1 MGQRTNTA
9 KLNWLVYNVGSYGII
24 KHSLSDRACVAW
36 FSFQLGQC
44 KETESH
50 DRAGNTVYSVCVT
63 NGKDMAIQRQI
74 WSTFVTVLW
83 FRKTEI
89 QNRAGILV
97 FVRVLWVTISK
108 FTDNF
113 GTVSSY
119 LHFFFHLCYY
129 IESTSAEVLE
139 HAYLCFPVSLFF
151 KFLNKSIRAIIE
163 RLHEILQSPRGK
175 KETRLSFIPKKI
187 NTDFVFCVC
196 VCVCVCLNERN
207 ISLVAICAVI

>member
-9 KLNWLVYNVGSYGII
+9 KLNWLVYNVGSYWII

-89 QNRAGILV
+89 QDRAGILV

-108 FTDNF
+108 IYWQFWHSFFIFT
-113 GTVSSY
+113 
-119 LHFFFHLCYY
+119 FFFFTFAITSRAHLPKCWSML
-129 IESTSAEVLE
+129 ISVFPSAFSLSFLIKASVLLLNGSMKSFRVLE
-139 HAYLCFPVSLFF
+139 KKGQDYHSQQRKLLCSL
-151 KFLNKSIRAIIE
+151 
-163 RLHEILQSPRGK
+163 Q
-175 KETRLSFIPKKI
+175 KI
-187 NTDFVFCVC
+187 NGYKAC
-196 VCVCVCLNERN
+196 
-207 ISLVAICAVI
+207 ILVY